1 MLPRS
6 RRIREWPIQQLGSVG
21 VLDRDFTPYTGGM
34 HSRME
39 ITLKNGEKLLF
50 VVKDLS
56 TAIEELRRI
65 AATDIA

>member
-1 MLPRS
+1 
-6 RRIREWPIQQLGSVG
+6 
-21 VLDRDFTPYTGGM
+21 
-34 HSRME
+34 ME